1 MKNTEQ
7 YLRNLLK
14 RSINETL
21 ESKTDK
27 LMGKI
32 KEMEMGEGFDSPEI
46 KFDRDGRDYDK
57 DEFKKYRFRP
67 YEFENEYDL
76 DSTTEDEF
84 NYRVNTRDIDL
95 DELLGDD
102 DDLDP
107 YIKDEDDIDP
117 ITEGE
122 NCEQCGSKL
131 VEGECERCENIYE
144 ETYDLNP
151 DNKFDYVEEYDDY
164 EDDYKDRSMYD
175 PYYGD
180 DDYVE
185 EVGEEFDDEEWEDR
199 TNEICRENPD
209 SESCKYHKEKFKTI
223 SEGKKLVGNQKK
235 LDKNKNNKIDAEDF
249 KLLRKSKKVKSDVDE
264 EMEEGNEF
272 TGALA
277 KAKKGGK
284 KEFEVGGKT
293 FPVKESTIYYI
304 QDNDGDI
311 IKLTENELVN
321 LIENIVLEQKTPGL
335 KTIGK
340 PKGLTTYEKAHKG
353 SGKENQEYLKSV
365 SKKMKDYLKDGSKGE
380 YSMEPKI
387 FPKGNGELA
396 KMSKKAYVPSGAVQ
410 DYVDN
415 FTAASLENLD
425 YDGISPNED
434 WVSDL
439 VKGASK
445 TGNNP
450 KWGNAV
456 ETGVNDKRDKIRKD
470 NLLGKAKKKAYNKAP
485 QPIVTDKTGEDEGDK
500 IMRRLESIDDK
511 SKTKINEE
519 FSRMKQLLSYN
530 RKTQ

>member
-32 KEMEMGEGFDSPEI
+32 KEMDEAFGDDEFTRGDNRDFDP
-46 KFDRDGRDYDK
+46 RDY
-57 DEFKKYRFRP
+57 KKV
-67 YEFENEYDL
+67 
-76 DSTTEDEF
+76 
-84 NYRVNTRDIDL
+84 NYRDMFRDINRDSLTPEEDFIYDIDL
-95 DELLGDD
+95 DDELYGDD

-107 YIKDEDDIDP
+107 YIKGEDDIDP

-122 NCEQCGSKL
+122 TCECGGMMR
-131 VEGECERCENIYE
+131 EGECSSCGKMNED
-144 ETYDLNP
+144 TYDLNS
-151 DNKFDYVEEYDDY
+151 NNEFDYTEEI
-164 EDDYKDRSMYD
+164 
-175 PYYGD
+175 
-180 DDYVE
+180 
-185 EVGEEFDDEEWEDR
+185 GEEFEQDEWEER
-199 TNEICRENPD
+199 TNELCIENPE
-209 SESCKYHKEKFKTI
+209 SESCKYHKEKLKTI
-223 SEGKKLVGNQKK
+223 SEGQKKLTNNQKK

-293 FPVKESTIYYI
+293 FPVKESIVYHI

-311 IKLTENELVN
+311 IKLTEHELVN

-396 KMSKKAYVPSGAVQ
+396 KMSKKAYVPSGSVQ
-410 DYVDN
+410 DYIDN

-439 VKGASK
+439 VKGASR

-470 NLLGKAKKKAYNKAP
+470 NLLGKVKKKAYNKAP